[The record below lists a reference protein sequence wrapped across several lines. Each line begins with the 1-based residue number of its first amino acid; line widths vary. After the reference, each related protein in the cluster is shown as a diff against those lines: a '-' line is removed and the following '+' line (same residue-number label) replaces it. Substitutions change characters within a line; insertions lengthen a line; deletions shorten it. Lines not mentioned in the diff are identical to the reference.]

1 MATRIYVGLV
11 PEDVNKESLEGFFG
25 KYDGLQSVD
34 VVEAEAV
41 LGRGKHA
48 FIEYETPEV
57 AATAC
62 KEMNGFMGMKCGLVK
77 SPKASGSSQAP
88 RKALEKPLAHV
99 HVVLARPLHPSNIGA
114 VARLCNVFQTG
125 RLCVV
130 APQCDPHSED
140 AQRASTHG
148 RPYLDNV
155 LIAEDLKKAREELGC
170 VFFAGFSARTAS
182 GVGGNVLRIA
192 INLEDL
198 AGKLAKESPEKHVGL
213 VFGTESDGL
222 SNAELAE
229 CDILTTIPIES
240 ENPVLNLSHAVSVGL
255 YEVSKQMPCTRER
268 SKGYER
274 ASPKDLKT
282 LKDSWEKLVDCC
294 YEDDSAKASNSL
306 PSANSEN
313 GIKAFQNI
321 ISRADLSPAEA
332 KALNAVIRKAL
343 SQMK

>member
-11 PEDVNKESLEGFFG
+11 PEDVNQESLEGFFG
-25 KYDGLQSVD
+25 KYDGLLSVD
-34 VVEAEAV
+34 VVEAEVV

-48 FIEYETPEV
+48 FIEYNTPEV
-57 AATAC
+57 AAVAC

-77 SPKASGSSQAP
+77 SSKAGPQQPK
-88 RKALEKPLAHV
+88 RILEKPLAHV
-99 HVVLARPLHPSNIGA
+99 HVILARPLHPSNIGA

-155 LIAEDLKKAREELGC
+155 LIATDLKSAREELEC
-170 VFFAGFSARTAS
+170 TFFAGFSARTAS
-182 GVGGNVLRIA
+182 GVGGNILRIA

-229 CDILTTIPIES
+229 CDVLTTIPIES

-274 ASPKDLKT
+274 ASPKELKA
-282 LKDSWEKLVDCC
+282 LKDSWEKLVETC
-294 YEDDSAKASNSL
+294 YDDGSAKASGDSL
-306 PSANSEN
+306 PSSNNEN
-313 GIKAFQNI
+313 GLKAFQNV

-332 KALNAVIRKAL
+332 KTLNVVIRKAL
-343 SQMK
+343 AQMNK

>member
-11 PEDVNKESLEGFFG
+11 PEDVNKERLEEFFG

-48 FIEYETPEV
+48 FVEYEAPEV
-57 AATAC
+57 AAIAC

-77 SPKASGSSQAP
+77 SSKASGSSQTQ
-88 RKALEKPLAHV
+88 RKTLEKPLAHV

-155 LIAEDLKKAREELGC
+155 LIAEDLKKAREELEC

-282 LKDSWEKLVDCC
+282 LKDSWEKLVDTCH
-294 YEDDSAKASNSL
+294 EDDSAKPPSVL

-343 SQMK
+343 LQMK

>member
-11 PEDVNKESLEGFFG
+11 PEDVTKESLEGFFG

-57 AATAC
+57 AAIAC

-77 SPKASGSSQAP
+77 SSKASGSSQAP
-88 RKALEKPLAHV
+88 RKVLEKPLAHV

-229 CDILTTIPIES
+229 CDVLTTIPIES

>member
-11 PEDVNKESLEGFFG
+11 PEDVNKERLEELFG
-25 KYDGLQSVD
+25 KYDGLLSVD
-34 VVEAEAV
+34 VIEAEAV

-48 FIEYETPEV
+48 FIEYSAPEV

-62 KEMNGFMGMKCGLVK
+62 KEMNGHMGMKCGLVK
-77 SPKASGSSQAP
+77 SSKAGGSTQQP
-88 RKALEKPLAHV
+88 RKVLEKPLAHV
-99 HVVLARPLHPSNIGA
+99 HVVLARPMHPSNIGA

-155 LIAEDLKKAREELGC
+155 LVASDLKSAREELEC

-182 GVGGNVLRIA
+182 GVGGNILRIA

-229 CDILTTIPIES
+229 CDVLTTIPIES

-274 ASPKDLKT
+274 ASPKELKT
-282 LKDSWEKLVDCC
+282 LKDSWEKLVESC
-294 YEDDSAKASNSL
+294 YDDDTAKTS
-306 PSANSEN
+306 NSEN

-321 ISRADLSPAEA
+321 LSRADLSPAEA
-332 KALNAVIRKAL
+332 KTLNVIFRKAL
-343 SQMK
+343 AQMNK